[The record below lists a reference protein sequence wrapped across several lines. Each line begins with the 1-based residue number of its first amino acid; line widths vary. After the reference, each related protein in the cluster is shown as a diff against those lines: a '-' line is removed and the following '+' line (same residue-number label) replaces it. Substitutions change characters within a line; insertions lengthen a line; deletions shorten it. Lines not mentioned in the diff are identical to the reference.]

1 MQKLIISSDKY
12 RFCLKGMKRQLSKYW
27 KEPGLHFKV
36 LDFSPH
42 ELLDCELFSH
52 ETMGENFSDKT
63 PWHQALSGFFETVE
77 EDYFFLCF
85 EDHFLIDNV
94 NIELLRKAEK
104 IIHSDE
110 SVSKIRLL
118 PKYQDHQNLEEYDEN
133 FWKAPIKAHGYVHTS
148 LRPSVWKKEF
158 FLKLLKNPS
167 AINNPFEFEYKN
179 DPLTFSETVLIP
191 RNPYPIFPDL
201 DAMRKG
207 VPNELDLPQGEILE
221 GEINMD
227 YYNLNLKKEDIE
239 VFNEVRKEW
248 GGQL

>member
-1 MQKLIISSDKY
+1 M
-12 RFCLKGMKRQLSKYW
+12 
-27 KEPGLHFKV
+27 
-36 LDFSPH
+36 
-42 ELLDCELFSH
+42 
-52 ETMGENFSDKT
+52 
-63 PWHQALSGFFETVE
+63 
-77 EDYFFLCF
+77 
-85 EDHFLIDNV
+85 
-94 NIELLRKAEK
+94 
-104 IIHSDE
+104 
-110 SVSKIRLL
+110 
-118 PKYQDHQNLEEYDEN
+118 
-133 FWKAPIKAHGYVHTS
+133 
-148 LRPSVWKKEF
+148 WKKEF